1 MDPLKLHMIEVIAAF
16 SMVVVLGILLKRWKI
31 LKQDDGPYFA
41 RLITTVILP
50 VVIFSQLSVH
60 RVNAGQLLLVL
71 SMFIAGCVSLAL
83 AWMAGKLMHASRP
96 AIGALM
102 ITSAFG
108 SSSLLGYPLVKYVFS
123 EDPQAMTDVVLLSE
137 LGVGLPIFT
146 ICPIVAMHF
155 GTSRTSFREI
165 WRTFL
170 HYLRSP
176 IFISV
181 VLGVCASFIRIP
193 VDHPS
198 IAPFYQ
204 AMNMI
209 NGSLVFFASLVL
221 GLQLKMK
228 PMRGILPLF
237 LISVLIQMILQPYMA
252 IGCADI
258 FNLGLEQKQVLV
270 FICLMPSA
278 VLGPVFATQY
288 DCEGETAAALAFANI
303 VSSAIVIPLMFTVLM

>member
-1 MDPLKLHMIEVIAAF
+1 VIEVIAAF
-16 SMVVVLGILLKRWKI
+16 SMVVVLGVFLKRWKI

-41 RLITTVILP
+41 RLLTKVILP
-50 VVIFSQLSVH
+50 AVIFSQLSVH
-60 RVNAGQLLLVL
+60 RVNSEQLLLVL

-83 AWMAGKLMHASRP
+83 AWMAGRIINAPRP
-96 AIGALM
+96 TIGALM

-108 SSSLLGYPLVKYVFS
+108 SSSLLGYPLVKYVFPDS
-123 EDPQAMTDVVLLSE
+123 PQAMTDVVLLSE

-146 ICPIVAMHF
+146 ICPLVAMHF
-155 GTSRTSFREI
+155 GTSKMSMGAI

-170 HYLRSP
+170 DYLRSP

-181 VLGVCASFIRIP
+181 VLGVGASFLGIP
-193 VDHPS
+193 VEHPS

-204 AMNMI
+204 ALGMI
-209 NGSLVFFASLVL
+209 NGALVFFASLIL
-221 GLQLKMK
+221 GLQLKVK
-228 PMRGILPLF
+228 SVRGILPLF
-237 LISVLIQMILQPYMA
+237 LISVVVQIVLQPFMA
-252 IGCADI
+252 IGCANI

-288 DCEGETAAALAFANI
+288 DSDGETAATLAFANI
-303 VSSAIVIPLMFTVLM
+303 VSSAVLIPLMFTVLV